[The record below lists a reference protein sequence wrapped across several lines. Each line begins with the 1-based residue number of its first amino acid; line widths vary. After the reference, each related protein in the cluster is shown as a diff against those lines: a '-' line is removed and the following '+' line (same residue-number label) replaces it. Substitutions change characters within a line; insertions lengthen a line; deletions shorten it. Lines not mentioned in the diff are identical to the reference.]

1 MDGSKEIYKM
11 KVLKFGGTSVA
22 NSESLSSV
30 LKIIQKQKKPVAVVV
45 SALAGITDLLMEM
58 LSLAQSG
65 EDHYKE
71 GIAEIEKRHL
81 EIIKKFVPI
90 QHQSAIISFLKKNLN
105 ELESRL
111 DAIHLLEEATPKNNA
126 SISSYG
132 EILSSNI
139 IQEVFSYHDID
150 SVLKDSR
157 ALIKT
162 EIHNGKEVV
171 NQTLSQ
177 ENIRNYFKDNSS
189 HVVLLPGFIASNA
202 DSETTTL
209 GRGGSDYSA
218 AIIASAISSEVLE
231 IWTDVSGMFTA
242 HPKIVAQAKPIKKL
256 TYYEAMELSHFGAK
270 VIFPP
275 TLQPI
280 IEKNIPI
287 VIKNTFAPE
296 DLGTLIDDSPVVE
309 NGEIVKGISHIDNV
323 ALINLEGSGMI
334 GITGFSKR
342 FFEALSDEN
351 INVIMITQAS
361 SEHSICIGVR
371 EDEAIAAKKVID
383 EKFAFEISIK
393 KVSPAQ
399 IEKNM
404 VNIAVVGEKM
414 KDHQGISGKLFSSLG
429 ANNINIRAIA
439 QGASERNISIII
451 DKKNVSKAIN
461 TLHESFFEAQIK
473 ELNLFVTG
481 VGNVGSKLLEQIEKQ
496 TEYLIENLR
505 LKIRV
510 IAISNSKKM
519 ILGTEAMDLSRW
531 KSELDKSDTKANT
544 DLFFEHAKKLNLRN
558 SIFVDNT
565 ASELIAKEYARYL
578 NNSIGVVTCNKIA
591 AADELVNYLN
601 LKKISRKFGSP
612 FLFETNVG
620 AGLPIID
627 TLNNLIASGD
637 QIIKIQ
643 AVLSGSLNFVFNHF
657 SKGSSFHDVVLEAQ
671 KQGYTEPDP
680 KIDLSGIDVARKI
693 LILARESGLKIE
705 LSEIEN
711 ESFLPQESLE
721 TKDNYSFFES
731 LKKYSD
737 HFEKMLENAEKEG
750 AKMKY
755 VAQLENGKAK
765 VGIQLVKKGHDF
777 YNLEGSDN
785 IILFYTNRYKEQP
798 LIVKGAGAGA
808 DVTAS
813 GIFADIIRIGKQ

>member
-1 MDGSKEIYKM
+1 M
-11 KVLKFGGTSVA
+11 
-22 NSESLSSV
+22 
-30 LKIIQKQKKPVAVVV
+30 
-45 SALAGITDLLMEM
+45 
-58 LSLAQSG
+58 
-65 EDHYKE
+65 
-71 GIAEIEKRHL
+71 
-81 EIIKKFVPI
+81 
-90 QHQSAIISFLKKNLN
+90 
-105 ELESRL
+105 
-111 DAIHLLEEATPKNNA
+111 
-126 SISSYG
+126 
-132 EILSSNI
+132 
-139 IQEVFSYHDID
+139 
-150 SVLKDSR
+150 
-157 ALIKT
+157 
-162 EIHNGKEVV
+162 
-171 NQTLSQ
+171 
-177 ENIRNYFKDNSS
+177 
-189 HVVLLPGFIASNA
+189 LLPGYIASNENG
-202 DSETTTL
+202 ETTTL

-218 AIIASAISSEVLE
+218 AIIASAINAEVLE
-231 IWTDVSGMFTA
+231 IWTDVSGMYTA
-242 HPKIVAQAKPIKKL
+242 HPKIVAQAKPIDKL
-256 TYYEAMELSHFGAK
+256 SYYEAMELSHFGAK
-270 VIFPP
+270 VIYPP

-287 VIKNTFAPE
+287 LIKNSFAPE
-296 DLGTLIDDSPVVE
+296 DRGTIIDDTPIIE
-309 NGEIVKGISHIDNV
+309 NGEIVKGISHIDKV

-342 FFEALSDEN
+342 LFEALSAAK

-371 EDEAIAAKKVID
+371 EEDAMAAKKAID

-393 KVSPAQ
+393 KVLPAQ
-399 IEKNM
+399 VEKDM

-414 KDHQGISGKLFSSLG
+414 KDHQGISGKVFSSLG

-461 TLHESFFEAQIK
+461 TLHESFFEAQVK

-481 VGNVGSKLLEQIEKQ
+481 VGNVGSKLLEQINNQ
-496 TEYLIENLR
+496 TDYLIENLR

-519 ILGTEAMDLSRW
+519 VLGTDAMELSQW
-531 KSELDKSDTKANT
+531 NTILEESETKANV

-565 ASELIAKEYARYL
+565 ASEVIAKEYARYL
-578 NNSIGVVTCNKIA
+578 NNNIGVVTCNKIA
-591 AADELVNYLN
+591 AADALNNYLN
-601 LKKISRKFGSP
+601 LKKISRKYGSP
-612 FLFETNVG
+612 YLFETNVG

-643 AVLSGSLNFVFNHF
+643 AVLSGSLNFVFNNF
-657 SKGSSFHDVVLEAQ
+657 KKGVKFHDVVLEAQ
-671 KQGYTEPDP
+671 QQGYTEPDP

-693 LILARESGLKIE
+693 LILARESGMKIE
-705 LSEIEN
+705 LEAIEN
-711 ESFLPQESLE
+711 ESFLPEACLN
-721 TKDNYSFFES
+721 TKDNKSFFES
-731 LKKYSD
+731 LLQHND
-737 HFEKMLENAEKEG
+737 HFEKMLENAEKHG

-755 VAQLENGKAK
+755 VAQLENGKAQ
-765 VGIQLVKKGHDF
+765 VGIQLVKEGHDF

-785 IILFYTNRYKEQP
+785 IILFYTNRYSAQP

>member
-1 MDGSKEIYKM
+1 MLI
-11 KVLKFGGTSVA
+11 
-22 NSESLSSV
+22 
-30 LKIIQKQKKPVAVVV
+30 
-45 SALAGITDLLMEM
+45 EM
-58 LSLAQSG
+58 LSMVKEAD
-65 EDHYKE
+65 ENYKDLLP
-71 GIAEIEKRHL
+71 EIERRHL
-81 EIIKKFVPI
+81 EIIKQCIPI
-90 QHQSAIISFLKKNLN
+90 QHQSAIISFLKKHTN

-111 DAIHLLEEATPKNNA
+111 DALFLLEEVTQKNTA
-126 SISSYG
+126 AIASYG
-132 EILSSNI
+132 EILSSGI
-139 IQEVFSYHDID
+139 IQEVFKYNGID
-150 SVLKDSR
+150 SILKDTR
-157 ALIKT
+157 TLIKT
-162 EIHNGKEVV
+162 TTHNGREIVDNDPTQKNITQFFKENRCNV
-171 NQTLSQ
+171 
-177 ENIRNYFKDNSS
+177 I
-189 HVVLLPGFIASNA
+189 LLPGFIASNELQ
-202 DSETTTL
+202 ETTTL

-218 AIIASAISSEVLE
+218 ALIASNTNAEVLE
-231 IWTDVSGMFTA
+231 IWTDVSGMYTA
-242 HPKIVAQAKPIKKL
+242 HPKIVAQAKPIEKL
-256 TYYEAMELSHFGAK
+256 TYFEAMELSHFGAK
-270 VIFPP
+270 VIYPP

-280 IEKNIPI
+280 VEKNIPI
-287 VIKNTFAPE
+287 RIKNTFAPQ
-296 DLGTLIDDSPVVE
+296 DKGTLIDHLPAPE
-309 NGEIVKGISHIDNV
+309 NGEIVKGISHIDHV

-361 SEHSICIGVR
+361 SEYSICIGVN
-371 EDEAIAAKKVID
+371 EAEAERAKKAID
-383 EKFAFEISIK
+383 EKFAFEISIH
-393 KVSPAQ
+393 KVAPAK
-399 IEKNM
+399 IERHM

-451 DKKNVSKAIN
+451 DKKNVVKAIN

-481 VGNVGSKLLEQIEKQ
+481 VGNVGSKLLEQIDQQ

-519 ILGTEAMDLSRW
+519 VLGDTAMNLSQWRNELE
-531 KSELDKSDTKANT
+531 KSKTKA
-544 DLFFEHAKKLNLRN
+544 DRDQFFKHAKKLNLRN

-565 ASELIAKEYARYL
+565 ASEIIAKEYARYL
-578 NNSIGVVTCNKIA
+578 NNNIGVVTCNKIA

-612 FLFETNVG
+612 YLFETNVG

-627 TLNNLIASGD
+627 TLNNLVASGD

-657 SKGSSFHDVVLEAQ
+657 KKGTSFHDIVLQAQ
-671 KQGYTEPDP
+671 QQGYTEPDP
-680 KIDLSGIDVARKI
+680 RIDLSGVDVARKI

-705 LSEIEN
+705 LEEIEN
-711 ESFLPQESLE
+711 ESFLPQQCLNAP
-721 TKDNYSFFES
+721 DNKAFFES
-731 LKKYSD
+731 LIQYSD
-737 HFEKMLENAEKEG
+737 HFEAILEKADREN

-765 VGIQLVKKGHDF
+765 VGIQLVKEGHDF

>member
-1 MDGSKEIYKM
+1 M

-22 NSESLSSV
+22 NSKSLNKV
-30 LKIIQKQKKPVAVVV
+30 LEIIKNQNDSIVVVV
-45 SALAGITDLLMEM
+45 SALAGITNLLVEM
-58 LSLAQSG
+58 LSLAESRK
-65 EDHYKE
+65 DNFKSNLSK
-71 GIAEIEKRHL
+71 IEKLHL
-81 EIIKKFVPI
+81 EPIKKCIPI
-90 QHQSAIISFLKKNLN
+90 QNQSAIISFLKKHLN

-111 DAIHLLEEATPKNNA
+111 DAIFLLEEVTKKNNA
-126 SISSYG
+126 SVASYG

-139 IQEVFSYHDID
+139 IHEIFKYNQID
-150 SVLKDSR
+150 SELKDAR
-157 ALIKT
+157 ELIQT
-162 EIHNGKEVV
+162 STYNGIEVV
-171 NQTLSQ
+171 NEKITDQQ
-177 ENIRNYFKDNSS
+177 IKNYFSNNKSR
-189 HVVLLPGFIASNA
+189 VVIVPGFIARNKSGV
-202 DSETTTL
+202 TTTL

-218 AIIASAISSEVLE
+218 AIIANAVEADIFE
-231 IWTDVSGMFTA
+231 IWTDVSGIYTA
-242 HPKIVAQAKPIKKL
+242 HPKIVTQAKPIKKL
-256 TYYEAMELSHFGAK
+256 SYYEAMELSHFGAK
-270 VIFPP
+270 VIYPP

-287 VIKNTFAPE
+287 VVKNTFAPH
-296 DLGTLIDDSPVVE
+296 DLGTLIDSSKISE
-309 NGEIVKGISHIDNV
+309 NPEIVKGISHIDNV

-334 GITGFSKR
+334 GISGFSKR
-342 FFEALSDEN
+342 LFEALSDVH

-361 SEHSICIGVR
+361 SEHSICIGVKE
-371 EDEAIAAKKVID
+371 EDSAIAKKAID
-383 EKFAFEISIK
+383 NKFNFEISLN
-393 KVSPAQ
+393 KVAPAK

-414 KDHQGISGKLFSSLG
+414 KDHQGISGKLFSTLG

-451 DKKNVSKAIN
+451 DKKNVVKAIN
-461 TLHESFFEAQIK
+461 TLHESFFESQIK

-496 TEYLIENLR
+496 TDYLKEILR
-505 LKIRV
+505 LKFRV

-519 ILGTEAMDLSRW
+519 ILSEKNINLKNW
-531 KSELDKSDTKANT
+531 KETLDESDSKA
-544 DLFFEHAKKLNLRN
+544 DRELFFTHVKKLNLRN

-565 ASELIAKEYARYL
+565 ANKIIAQEYDRYL
-578 NNSIGVVTCNKIA
+578 NNNIGVVTCNKIA
-591 AADELVNYLN
+591 AADELKNYLN

-612 FLFETNVG
+612 YLFETNVG

-643 AVLSGSLNFVFNHF
+643 AVLSGSLNFVFNNF
-657 SKGSSFHDVVLEAQ
+657 KKGSSFHDVVLQAQ
-671 KQGYTEPDP
+671 KEGYTEPDP
-680 KIDLSGIDVARKI
+680 KIDLSGVDVARKI
-693 LILARESGLKIE
+693 LILARESGMNIE
-705 LSEIEN
+705 LEEIEN
-711 ESFLPQESLE
+711 ESFLPEACLS
-721 TKDNYSFFES
+721 TKDNKSFFDS
-731 LKKYSD
+731 LIKYSN
-737 HFEKMLENAEKEG
+737 HFDKMLEDANNKNS
-750 AKMKY
+750 KMKY

-765 VGIQLVKKGHDF
+765 VGIQLVKEGHDF

-785 IILFYTNRYKEQP
+785 IILFYTNRYNKQP

>member
-1 MDGSKEIYKM
+1 
-11 KVLKFGGTSVA
+11 
-22 NSESLSSV
+22 
-30 LKIIQKQKKPVAVVV
+30 
-45 SALAGITDLLMEM
+45 ME
-58 LSLAQSG
+58 
-65 EDHYKE
+65 
-71 GIAEIEKRHL
+71 
-81 EIIKKFVPI
+81 
-90 QHQSAIISFLKKNLN
+90 
-105 ELESRL
+105 
-111 DAIHLLEEATPKNNA
+111 
-126 SISSYG
+126 
-132 EILSSNI
+132 
-139 IQEVFSYHDID
+139 
-150 SVLKDSR
+150 
-157 ALIKT
+157 
-162 EIHNGKEVV
+162 
-171 NQTLSQ
+171 
-177 ENIRNYFKDNSS
+177 
-189 HVVLLPGFIASNA
+189 
-202 DSETTTL
+202 ETTTL

-218 AIIASAISSEVLE
+218 AIIANATDSAVLE
-231 IWTDVSGMFTA
+231 IWTDVSGMYTA
-242 HPKIVAQAKPIKKL
+242 DPKIVAQAKPIEKL
-256 TYYEAMELSHFGAK
+256 SYYEAMELSHFGAK
-270 VIFPP
+270 VIYPP

-280 IEKNIPI
+280 IEKKIPI
-287 VIKNTFAPE
+287 VIKNTFATE
-296 DLGTLIDDSPVVE
+296 DPGTLIDDTPAIE
-309 NGEIVKGISHIDNV
+309 NVEIVKGISHIDNV

-342 FFEALSDEN
+342 FFEALSEHN

-361 SEHSICIGVR
+361 SEHSICIGVK
-371 EDEAIAAKKVID
+371 EDEALKAKKVID
-383 EKFAFEISIK
+383 EKFGFEISIN
-393 KVSPAQ
+393 KVAPAQ

-451 DKKNVSKAIN
+451 DKKNVIKAIN

-510 IAISNSKKM
+510 IALSNSKKM
-519 ILGTEAMDLSRW
+519 VLGEDALDLTQW
-531 KSELDKSDTKANT
+531 KSNLEESQTKASR
-544 DLFFEHAKKLNLRN
+544 DVFFKHAKKLNLRN

-565 ASELIAKEYARYL
+565 ASEIIAKEYARYL
-578 NNSIGVVTCNKIA
+578 NNNIGVVTCNKIA
-591 AADELVNYLN
+591 AADELNNYLN
-601 LKKISRKFGSP
+601 LKKISRKFRSP
-612 FLFETNVG
+612 YLFETNVG

-643 AVLSGSLNFVFNHF
+643 AVLSGSLNFVFNNF
-657 SKGSSFHDVVLEAQ
+657 KKGASFHDVVLKAQ
-671 KQGYTEPDP
+671 QEGYTEPDP

-693 LILARESGLKIE
+693 LILARESGMKIE
-705 LSEIEN
+705 LGDIQN
-711 ESFLPQESLE
+711 ESFLPQECLD
-721 TKDNYSFFES
+721 TQDNKSFFES
-731 LKKYSD
+731 LIKHSD
-737 HFEKMLENAEKEG
+737 HFEKMLENVEKEG

-765 VGIQLVKKGHDF
+765 VGIQLIKEGHDF

>member
-1 MDGSKEIYKM
+1 M

-22 NSESLSSV
+22 NSKNLTNV
-30 LKIIQKQKKPVAVVV
+30 LKIVQKQKYPIAIVV
-45 SALAGITDLLMEM
+45 SALGGITDLLMDM

-65 EDHYKE
+65 DDNYKNHLPLV
-71 GIAEIEKRHL
+71 EKRHL
-81 EIIKKFVPI
+81 ETIKSCVPI
-90 QHQSAIISFLKKNLN
+90 QHQSAIISFLKKHLN

-126 SISSYG
+126 AISAYG
-132 EILSSNI
+132 ELLSSNI
-139 IQEVFSYHDID
+139 IQEIFSFNGID

-157 ALIKT
+157 DLIT
-162 EIHNGKEVV
+162 TLHHNGREVV
-171 NQTLSQ
+171 DQLTSEDNIKNFFK
-177 ENIRNYFKDNSS
+177 ENTAN
-189 HVVLLPGFIASNA
+189 VVLLPGFIASNA
-202 DSETTTL
+202 SGETTTL

-218 AIIASAISSEVLE
+218 ALIASATESEVLE
-231 IWTDVSGMFTA
+231 IWTDVSGMYTA
-242 HPKIVAQAKPIKKL
+242 HPKIVAQAKPIEKL

-270 VIFPP
+270 VIYPP

-280 IEKNIPI
+280 IEKKIPI

-296 DLGTLIDDSPVVE
+296 DAGTLIDDSPVVE

-361 SEHSICIGVR
+361 SEHSICIGVK
-371 EDEAIAAKKVID
+371 EEEALAAKKVID
-383 EKFAFEISIK
+383 EKFAFEISIN
-393 KVSPAQ
+393 KVAPAI

-451 DKKNVSKAIN
+451 DKKNVTKAIN
-461 TLHESFFEAQIK
+461 TLHESFFEAQVK

-496 TEYLIENLR
+496 TNYLIENLR

-519 ILGTEAMDLSRW
+519 VLEEEGLDLSNW
-531 KSELDKSDTKANT
+531 KTKLQESKTNANRVS
-544 DLFFEHAKKLNLRN
+544 FFEYAKKLNLRN

-565 ASELIAKEYARYL
+565 ASEVIAKEYAQYL
-578 NNSIGVVTCNKIA
+578 NNNIGVVTCNKIA
-591 AADELVNYLN
+591 AADELNNYLN

-612 FLFETNVG
+612 YLFETNVG

-643 AVLSGSLNFVFNHF
+643 AVLSGSLNFVFNNF
-657 SKGSSFHDVVLEAQ
+657 KAGASFHDVVLEAQ
-671 KQGYTEPDP
+671 QQGYTEPDP

-693 LILARESGLKIE
+693 LILARESGMSIE
-705 LSEIEN
+705 LDEIEN
-711 ESFLPQESLE
+711 ESFLPQECLD
-721 TKDNYSFFES
+721 TKDNKSFFES
-731 LKKYSD
+731 LIQYSG

-765 VGIQLVKKGHDF
+765 VGIQLVKEGHDF

>member
-1 MDGSKEIYKM
+1 M

-22 NSESLSSV
+22 TSESLSNV
-30 LKIIQKQKKPVAVVV
+30 IKIVKNQKSAVAVVV
-45 SALAGITDLLMEM
+45 SAFRGVTDLLIEM

-65 EDHYKE
+65 DEKYKDTLSKV
-71 GIAEIEKRHL
+71 EKQHL
-81 EIIKKFVPI
+81 EIIKKFIPI
-90 QHQSAIISFLKKNLN
+90 EHQSAIISFLKKNIN

-126 SISSYG
+126 NIASYG
-132 EILSSNI
+132 ELLSSKI
-139 IQEVFSYHDID
+139 IHGIFHYNEIESE
-150 SVLKDSR
+150 LKDSR
-157 ALIKT
+157 DIIKT
-162 EIHNGKEVV
+162 TLHNGVEIVDHQITEEKIKKFFSGKRS
-171 NQTLSQ
+171 N
-177 ENIRNYFKDNSS
+177 
-189 HVVLLPGFIASNA
+189 VVLLPGFISSNV
-202 DSETTTL
+202 SGETTTL

-218 AIIASAISSEVLE
+218 ALIAAATHSEALE
-231 IWTDVSGMFTA
+231 IWSDVSGMFTA
-242 HPKIVAQAKPIKKL
+242 NPKIVAQAKPIEKL
-256 TYYEAMELSHFGAK
+256 SYYEAMELSHFGAK
-270 VIFPP
+270 VIYPP

-280 IEKNIPI
+280 IEKKIP
-287 VIKNTFAPE
+287 VLIKNTFVPE
-296 DLGTLIDDSPVVE
+296 DRGTLIDGTPSSE
-309 NGEIVKGISHIDNV
+309 NGEIVKGISHIDKV
-323 ALINLEGSGMI
+323 ALINLEGSGMV

-342 FFEALSDEN
+342 FFEALSDNN

-361 SEHSICIGVR
+361 SEHSICIAVK
-371 EDEAIAAKKVID
+371 EEEELEAKKALD
-383 EKFAFEISIK
+383 KKFAFEISNNK
-393 KVSPAQ
+393 LAPAQ

-451 DKKNVSKAIN
+451 DQKNVTKAIN

-473 ELNLFVTG
+473 ELNLFITG

-510 IAISNSKKM
+510 IALSNSKKM
-519 ILGTEAMDLSRW
+519 VLGEDALDLREW
-531 KSELDKSDTKANT
+531 KLQLRESQIKANR
-544 DLFFEHAKKLNLRN
+544 DLFFEHVKRLNLRN

-565 ASELIAKEYARYL
+565 ASEIVAREYALYL
-578 NNSIGVVTCNKIA
+578 NNNVGVVTCNKIA
-591 AADELVNYLN
+591 AADELINYLN

-612 FLFETNVG
+612 YLFETNVG

-643 AVLSGSLNFVFNHF
+643 AVLSGSLNFVFNNF
-657 SKGSSFHDVVLEAQ
+657 KRGVSFHDVVLEAQ
-671 KQGYTEPDP
+671 QQGFTEPDP

-693 LILARESGLKIE
+693 LILARESGMEIE
-705 LSEIEN
+705 LEEIEN
-711 ESFLPQESLE
+711 EAFLPRECLD
-721 TKDNYSFFES
+721 TKDNKSFFES
-731 LKKYSD
+731 LSKHSG
-737 HFEKMLENAEKEG
+737 HFEKMLENAERQG

-755 VAQLENGKAK
+755 VAQLENRKAK
-765 VGIQLVKKGHDF
+765 VGIQLVKEGHDF

-808 DVTAS
+808 EVTAS

>member
-1 MDGSKEIYKM
+1 M
-11 KVLKFGGTSVA
+11 KILKFGGTSVA
-22 NSESLSSV
+22 NSKSLSRV
-30 LKIIQKQKKPVAVVV
+30 LKIIQNQRGPIAIVV
-45 SALAGITDLLMEM
+45 SALGGVTDLLMEM
-58 LSLAQSG
+58 LSLAESG
-65 EDHYKE
+65 DNNYKDNLTV
-71 GIAEIEKRHL
+71 IEKLHL
-81 EIIKKFVPI
+81 ETIKNCIPI
-90 QHQSAIISFLKKNLN
+90 QHQSAIISFLKKHLN

-111 DAIHLLEEATPKNNA
+111 DAIHLLKEATPKNN
-126 SISSYG
+126 STISSYG

-139 IQEVFSYHDID
+139 IQEIFTFNKINSE
-150 SVLKDSR
+150 LKDSR
-157 ALIKT
+157 ELIKT
-162 EIHNGKEVV
+162 YSHNGRDIVDHEVTV
-171 NQTLSQ
+171 NLIQS
-177 ENIRNYFKDNSS
+177 YFKKNTSD
-189 HVVLLPGFIASNA
+189 VVLLPGFIASNA
-202 DSETTTL
+202 MEETTTL

-218 AIIASAISSEVLE
+218 AIIANATDSAVLE
-231 IWTDVSGMFTA
+231 IWTDVSGMYSA
-242 HPKIVAQAKPIKKL
+242 DPKIVAQAKPIEKL
-256 TYYEAMELSHFGAK
+256 SYYEAMELSHFGAK
-270 VIFPP
+270 VIYPP

-280 IEKNIPI
+280 IEKKIPI

-296 DLGTLIDDSPVVE
+296 DPGTLIDDTPAIE
-309 NGEIVKGISHIDNV
+309 NIEIVKGISHIDNV

-342 FFEALSDEN
+342 FFEALSEHN

-361 SEHSICIGVR
+361 SEHSICIGVK
-371 EDEAIAAKKVID
+371 EDEALKAKKVID
-383 EKFAFEISIK
+383 EKFGFEISIN
-393 KVSPAQ
+393 KVAPAQ

-451 DKKNVSKAIN
+451 DKKNVIKAIN

-510 IAISNSKKM
+510 IALSNSKKM
-519 ILGTEAMDLSRW
+519 VLGEDALDLTQW
-531 KSELDKSDTKANT
+531 KSNLEESQTKASR
-544 DLFFEHAKKLNLRN
+544 DVFFKHAKKLNLRN

-565 ASELIAKEYARYL
+565 ASEIIAKEYARYL
-578 NNSIGVVTCNKIA
+578 NNNIGVVTCNKIA
-591 AADELVNYLN
+591 AADELNNYLN
-601 LKKISRKFGSP
+601 LKKISRKFRSP
-612 FLFETNVG
+612 YLFETNVG

-643 AVLSGSLNFVFNHF
+643 AVLSGSLNFVFNNF
-657 SKGSSFHDVVLEAQ
+657 KKGASFHDVVLEAQ
-671 KQGYTEPDP
+671 QEGYTEPDP

-693 LILARESGLKIE
+693 LILARESGMKIE
-705 LSEIEN
+705 LGDIQN
-711 ESFLPQESLE
+711 ESFLPQECLD
-721 TKDNYSFFES
+721 TQDNKSFFES
-731 LKKYSD
+731 LIKHSD
-737 HFEKMLENAEKEG
+737 HFEKMLENVEKEG

-765 VGIQLVKKGHDF
+765 VGIQLIKEGHDF

>member
-1 MDGSKEIYKM
+1 M

-22 NSESLSSV
+22 TSESLSNV
-30 LKIIQKQKKPVAVVV
+30 IKIVKNQKSAVAVVV
-45 SALAGITDLLMEM
+45 SAFRGVTDLLIEM

-65 EDHYKE
+65 NEKYKDSLSKV
-71 GIAEIEKRHL
+71 EKLHI
-81 EIIKKFVPI
+81 EIIKKFIPI
-90 QHQSAIISFLKKNLN
+90 KHQSAIISFLKKNTN

-126 SISSYG
+126 NIASYG
-132 EILSSNI
+132 ELLSSKI
-139 IQEVFSYHDID
+139 IHGIFHYNEIESE
-150 SVLKDSR
+150 LKDSR
-157 ALIKT
+157 DIIKT
-162 EIHNGKEVV
+162 TLHNGVEIVDHQITEEKIKKFFSGKRS
-171 NQTLSQ
+171 N
-177 ENIRNYFKDNSS
+177 
-189 HVVLLPGFIASNA
+189 VVLLPGFISSNI
-202 DSETTTL
+202 SGETTTL

-218 AIIASAISSEVLE
+218 ALIAAATQSEVLE
-231 IWTDVSGMFTA
+231 IWSDVSGMFTA
-242 HPKIVAQAKPIKKL
+242 NPKIVAQAKPIEKL
-256 TYYEAMELSHFGAK
+256 SYYEAMELSHFGAK
-270 VIFPP
+270 VIYPP

-280 IEKNIPI
+280 IEKKIPI
-287 VIKNTFAPE
+287 LIKNTFAPE
-296 DLGTLIDDSPVVE
+296 DRGTLIDGIPSSE
-309 NGEIVKGISHIDNV
+309 NGEIVKGISHIDKV
-323 ALINLEGSGMI
+323 ALINLEGSGMV

-342 FFEALSDEN
+342 FFEALSDSN

-361 SEHSICIGVR
+361 SEHSICIAVT
-371 EDEAIAAKKVID
+371 EEEVLEAKNALDK
-383 EKFAFEISIK
+383 KFAFEISNNK
-393 KVSPAQ
+393 LAPAQ
-399 IEKNM
+399 IEKDM

-414 KDHQGISGKLFSSLG
+414 KDHQGISGRLFSSLG

-451 DKKNVSKAIN
+451 DQKNVTKAIN

-473 ELNLFVTG
+473 ELNLFITG

-510 IAISNSKKM
+510 IALSNSKKM
-519 ILGTEAMDLSRW
+519 VLGEDALDLKGW
-531 KSELDKSDTKANT
+531 KLQLSESQFKANR
-544 DLFFEHAKKLNLRN
+544 DLFFEHVKRLNLRN

-565 ASELIAKEYARYL
+565 ASEIIAKEYALYL
-578 NNSIGVVTCNKIA
+578 NNNVGVVTCNKIA
-591 AADELVNYLN
+591 AADELINYLN

-612 FLFETNVG
+612 YLFETNVG

-643 AVLSGSLNFVFNHF
+643 AVLSGSLNFVFNNF
-657 SKGSSFHDVVLEAQ
+657 KRGVSFHDVVLEAQ
-671 KQGYTEPDP
+671 QQGFTEPDP

-693 LILARESGLKIE
+693 LILARESGMEIE
-705 LSEIEN
+705 LEEIEN
-711 ESFLPQESLE
+711 EAFLPRECLD
-721 TKDNYSFFES
+721 TKDNKSFFES
-731 LKKYSD
+731 LSKHSE
-737 HFEKMLENAEKEG
+737 HFEKMLENAERQG

-755 VAQLENGKAK
+755 VAQLENRKAK
-765 VGIQLVKKGHDF
+765 VGIQLVKEGHDF

>member
-1 MDGSKEIYKM
+1 M

-22 NSESLSSV
+22 NAESLSNV
-30 LKIIQKQKKPVAVVV
+30 LKIVQKQKGPTAVIV
-45 SALAGITDLLMEM
+45 SALGGITDLLMEM
-58 LSLAQSG
+58 LSSAQSG
-65 EDHYKE
+65 KQEYRK
-71 GIAEIEKRHL
+71 GFLEIETRHMN
-81 EIIKKFVPI
+81 IIKTFVPI
-90 QHQSAIISFLKKNLN
+90 GNQSAIISFLKKNLN
-105 ELESRL
+105 DLEAQL
-111 DAIHLLEEATPKNNA
+111 DAIHLLEEATPKNFA
-126 SISSYG
+126 TISSYG
-132 EILSSNI
+132 EILSSRI
-139 IQEVFSYHDID
+139 IQEVFLYNDID
-150 SVLKDSR
+150 SVYQDSR
-157 ALIKT
+157 NIIKT
-162 EIHNGKEVV
+162 IFHDGRQVLDQESSENAITSFFKE
-171 NQTLSQ
+171 NKSTT
-177 ENIRNYFKDNSS
+177 
-189 HVVLLPGFIASNA
+189 VLLPGYIASNENG
-202 DSETTTL
+202 ETTTL

-218 AIIASAISSEVLE
+218 AIIASAINAEVLE
-231 IWTDVSGMFTA
+231 IWTDVSGMYTA
-242 HPKIVAQAKPIKKL
+242 HPKIVTQAKPIDKL
-256 TYYEAMELSHFGAK
+256 SYYEAMELSHFGAK
-270 VIFPP
+270 VIYPP

-287 VIKNTFAPE
+287 LIKNSFAPE
-296 DLGTLIDDSPVVE
+296 DPGTIIDDTPIIE
-309 NGEIVKGISHIDNV
+309 NGEIVKGISHIDKV

-342 FFEALSDEN
+342 LFEALSAAK

-371 EDEAIAAKKVID
+371 EEDAMAAKKAID

-393 KVSPAQ
+393 KVLPAQ
-399 IEKNM
+399 VEKDM

-414 KDHQGISGKLFSSLG
+414 KDHQGISGKVFSSLG

-461 TLHESFFEAQIK
+461 TLHESFFEAQVK

-481 VGNVGSKLLEQIEKQ
+481 VGNVGSKLLEQINNQ
-496 TEYLIENLR
+496 TDYLIENLR

-519 ILGTEAMDLSRW
+519 VLGTDAMELSQW
-531 KSELDKSDTKANT
+531 DTILEESETKANV

-565 ASELIAKEYARYL
+565 ASEVIAKEYARYL
-578 NNSIGVVTCNKIA
+578 NNNIGVVTCNKIA
-591 AADELVNYLN
+591 AADALNNYLN
-601 LKKISRKFGSP
+601 LKKISRKYGSP
-612 FLFETNVG
+612 YLFETNVG

-643 AVLSGSLNFVFNHF
+643 AVLSGSLNFVFNNF
-657 SKGSSFHDVVLEAQ
+657 KKGIKFHDVVLEAQ
-671 KQGYTEPDP
+671 QQGYTEPDP

-693 LILARESGLKIE
+693 LILARESGMKIE
-705 LSEIEN
+705 LEAIEN
-711 ESFLPQESLE
+711 ESFLPEACLN
-721 TKDNYSFFES
+721 TKDNKSFFES
-731 LKKYSD
+731 LLQHND
-737 HFEKMLENAEKEG
+737 HFEKMLENAEKHG

-755 VAQLENGKAK
+755 VAQLENGKAQ
-765 VGIQLVKKGHDF
+765 VGIQLVKEGHDF

-785 IILFYTNRYKEQP
+785 IILFYTNRYSAQP

>member
-1 MDGSKEIYKM
+1 
-11 KVLKFGGTSVA
+11 
-22 NSESLSSV
+22 
-30 LKIIQKQKKPVAVVV
+30 
-45 SALAGITDLLMEM
+45 
-58 LSLAQSG
+58 
-65 EDHYKE
+65 
-71 GIAEIEKRHL
+71 
-81 EIIKKFVPI
+81 
-90 QHQSAIISFLKKNLN
+90 
-105 ELESRL
+105 LESRL

-126 SISSYG
+126 AISAYG
-132 EILSSNI
+132 ELLSSNI
-139 IQEVFSYHDID
+139 IQEIFSFNGID

-157 ALIKT
+157 DLIT
-162 EIHNGKEVV
+162 TLHHNGREVV
-171 NQTLSQ
+171 EQLTSEDNIKNFFK
-177 ENIRNYFKDNSS
+177 ENTAN
-189 HVVLLPGFIASNA
+189 VVLLPGFIASNA
-202 DSETTTL
+202 SGETTTL

-218 AIIASAISSEVLE
+218 ALIASATESEVLE
-231 IWTDVSGMFTA
+231 IWTDVSGMYTA
-242 HPKIVAQAKPIKKL
+242 HPKIVAQAKPIEKL

-270 VIFPP
+270 VIYPP

-280 IEKNIPI
+280 IEKKIPI

-296 DLGTLIDDSPVVE
+296 DAGTLIDDSPAVE

-361 SEHSICIGVR
+361 SEHSICIGVK
-371 EDEAIAAKKVID
+371 EEEALAAKKVID
-383 EKFAFEISIK
+383 EKFAFEISIN
-393 KVSPAQ
+393 KVAPAI

-429 ANNINIRAIA
+429 VNNINIRAIA

-451 DKKNVSKAIN
+451 DKKNVTKAIN
-461 TLHESFFEAQIK
+461 TLHESFFEAQVK

-496 TEYLIENLR
+496 TNYLIENLR

-519 ILGTEAMDLSRW
+519 VLEEEGLDLSNW
-531 KSELDKSDTKANT
+531 KTKLQESKTNANR
-544 DLFFEHAKKLNLRN
+544 DSFFEYAKKLNLRN

-565 ASELIAKEYARYL
+565 ASEVIAKEYAQYL
-578 NNSIGVVTCNKIA
+578 NNNIGVVTCNKIA
-591 AADELVNYLN
+591 AADELNNYLN

-612 FLFETNVG
+612 YLFETNVG

-643 AVLSGSLNFVFNHF
+643 AVLSGSLNFVFNNF
-657 SKGSSFHDVVLEAQ
+657 KAGASFHDVVLEAQ
-671 KQGYTEPDP
+671 QQGYTEPDP

-693 LILARESGLKIE
+693 LILARESGMSIE
-705 LSEIEN
+705 LDEIEN
-711 ESFLPQESLE
+711 ESFLPQECLD
-721 TKDNYSFFES
+721 TKDNKSFFES
-731 LKKYSD
+731 LIQYSG

-765 VGIQLVKKGHDF
+765 VGIQLVKEGHDF

>member
-1 MDGSKEIYKM
+1 M

-22 NSESLSSV
+22 NSKSLNSV
-30 LKIIQKQKKPVAVVV
+30 LEIIKSQKGSIAVVV
-45 SALAGITDLLMEM
+45 SALGGVTDMLIEM
-58 LSLAQSG
+58 LSMVKEAD
-65 EDHYKE
+65 ENYKDLLP
-71 GIAEIEKRHL
+71 EIERRHL
-81 EIIKKFVPI
+81 EIIKQCIPI
-90 QHQSAIISFLKKNLN
+90 QHQSAIISFLKKHTN

-111 DAIHLLEEATPKNNA
+111 DALFLLEEVTQKNTA
-126 SISSYG
+126 AIASYG
-132 EILSSNI
+132 EILSSGI
-139 IQEVFSYHDID
+139 IQEVFKYNGID
-150 SVLKDSR
+150 SILKDTR
-157 ALIKT
+157 TLIKT
-162 EIHNGKEVV
+162 TTHNGREIVDNDPTQKNITQFFKENRCNV
-171 NQTLSQ
+171 
-177 ENIRNYFKDNSS
+177 I
-189 HVVLLPGFIASNA
+189 LLPGFIASNELQ
-202 DSETTTL
+202 ETTTL

-218 AIIASAISSEVLE
+218 ALIASNTNAEVLE
-231 IWTDVSGMFTA
+231 IWTDVSGMYTA
-242 HPKIVAQAKPIKKL
+242 HPKIVAQAKPIEKL
-256 TYYEAMELSHFGAK
+256 TYFEAMELSHFGAK
-270 VIFPP
+270 VIYPP

-280 IEKNIPI
+280 VEKNIPI
-287 VIKNTFAPE
+287 RIKNTFAPQ
-296 DLGTLIDDSPVVE
+296 DKGTLIDHLPAPE
-309 NGEIVKGISHIDNV
+309 NGEIVKGISHIDHV

-361 SEHSICIGVR
+361 SEYSICIGVN
-371 EDEAIAAKKVID
+371 EAEAERAKKAID
-383 EKFAFEISIK
+383 EKFAFEISIH
-393 KVSPAQ
+393 KVAPAK
-399 IEKNM
+399 IERHM

-451 DKKNVSKAIN
+451 DKKNVVKAIN

-481 VGNVGSKLLEQIEKQ
+481 VGNVGSKLLEQIDQQ

-519 ILGTEAMDLSRW
+519 VLGDTAMNLSQWRNELE
-531 KSELDKSDTKANT
+531 KSKTKA
-544 DLFFEHAKKLNLRN
+544 DRDQFFKHAKKLNLRN

-565 ASELIAKEYARYL
+565 ASEIIAKEYARYL
-578 NNSIGVVTCNKIA
+578 NNNIGVVTCNKIA

-612 FLFETNVG
+612 YLFETNVG

-627 TLNNLIASGD
+627 TLNNLVASGD

-657 SKGSSFHDVVLEAQ
+657 KKGTSFHDIVLQAQ
-671 KQGYTEPDP
+671 QQGYTEPDP
-680 KIDLSGIDVARKI
+680 RIDLSGVDVARKI

-705 LSEIEN
+705 LEEIEN
-711 ESFLPQESLE
+711 ESFLPQQCLNAP
-721 TKDNYSFFES
+721 DNKAFFES
-731 LKKYSD
+731 LIQYSD
-737 HFEKMLENAEKEG
+737 HFEAILEKADREN

-765 VGIQLVKKGHDF
+765 VGIQLVKEGHDF

>member
-1 MDGSKEIYKM
+1 M

-22 NSESLSSV
+22 NSKSITNV
-30 LKIIQKQKKPVAVVV
+30 LKIVQEQKGPIAVVV
-45 SALAGITDLLMEM
+45 SALGGITNLLMEM
-58 LSLAQSG
+58 LSLAKSG
-65 EDHYKE
+65 DKDYKE
-71 GIAEIEKRHL
+71 HLPFIEKRHL
-81 EIIKKFVPI
+81 ETIKNCVPI
-90 QHQSAIISFLKKNLN
+90 LYQSAIISFLKKHLN

-126 SISSYG
+126 AISAYG
-132 EILSSNI
+132 ELLSSNI
-139 IQEVFSYHDID
+139 IQEIFSFNGIE

-157 ALIKT
+157 DLIKT
-162 EIHNGKEVV
+162 MHHNGREVV
-171 NQTLSQ
+171 DHHTTDY
-177 ENIRNYFKDNSS
+177 NIKNYFKLNNSE
-189 HVVLLPGFIASNA
+189 VVLLPGFIASNA
-202 DSETTTL
+202 SGETTTL

-218 AIIASAISSEVLE
+218 ALIASAIESEVLE
-231 IWTDVSGMFTA
+231 IWTDVSGMYTA
-242 HPKIVAQAKPIKKL
+242 HPKIVAQAKPIEKL

-270 VIFPP
+270 VIYPP
-275 TLQPI
+275 TLHPI
-280 IEKNIPI
+280 IEKKIPI
-287 VIKNTFAPE
+287 VIKNTFAAE
-296 DLGTLIDDSPVVE
+296 DSGTLIEDSPIVE

-323 ALINLEGSGMI
+323 ALINFEGSGMI
-334 GITGFSKR
+334 GISGFSKR
-342 FFEALSDEN
+342 FFEALSNEN

-361 SEHSICIGVR
+361 SEHSICIGVK
-371 EDEAIAAKKVID
+371 EEEALAAKKVID
-383 EKFAFEISIK
+383 EKFAFEISIN
-393 KVSPAQ
+393 KVAPAL
-399 IEKNM
+399 IEKDM

-439 QGASERNISIII
+439 QGASERNISIMI
-451 DKKNVSKAIN
+451 DKINVTKAIN
-461 TLHESFFEAQIK
+461 TLHESFFEAQVK

-496 TEYLIENLR
+496 NDYLIENLR

-519 ILGTEAMDLSRW
+519 VIGENGLDLSNW
-531 KSELDKSDTKANT
+531 KSKLNKSETDANRNS
-544 DLFFEHAKKLNLRN
+544 FFEHAKKLNLRN

-565 ASELIAKEYARYL
+565 ASEIIAKEYARYL
-578 NNSIGVVTCNKIA
+578 NNNIGVVTCNKIA
-591 AADELVNYLN
+591 AADELNNYLN

-612 FLFETNVG
+612 YLFETNVG

-643 AVLSGSLNFVFNHF
+643 AVLSGSLNFVFNNF
-657 SKGSSFHDVVLEAQ
+657 KAGVSFQDVVLEAQ
-671 KQGYTEPDP
+671 RQGYTEPDP

-693 LILARESGLKIE
+693 LILARESGISIE
-705 LSEIEN
+705 LDEIEN
-711 ESFLPQESLE
+711 EPFLPKECLD
-721 TKDNYSFFES
+721 TKENKSFFES
-731 LKKYSD
+731 LIKYKD
-737 HFEKMLENAEKEG
+737 HFEKMLENADREG

-765 VGIQLVKKGHDF
+765 VGIQLVKEGHDF

-785 IILFYTNRYKEQP
+785 IILIYTNRYKEQP

>member
-1 MDGSKEIYKM
+1 
-11 KVLKFGGTSVA
+11 
-22 NSESLSSV
+22 
-30 LKIIQKQKKPVAVVV
+30 V
-45 SALAGITDLLMEM
+45 SG
-58 LSLAQSG
+58 
-65 EDHYKE
+65 
-71 GIAEIEKRHL
+71 
-81 EIIKKFVPI
+81 
-90 QHQSAIISFLKKNLN
+90 
-105 ELESRL
+105 
-111 DAIHLLEEATPKNNA
+111 
-126 SISSYG
+126 
-132 EILSSNI
+132 
-139 IQEVFSYHDID
+139 
-150 SVLKDSR
+150 
-157 ALIKT
+157 
-162 EIHNGKEVV
+162 
-171 NQTLSQ
+171 
-177 ENIRNYFKDNSS
+177 
-189 HVVLLPGFIASNA
+189 
-202 DSETTTL
+202 ETTTL

-218 AIIASAISSEVLE
+218 ALIASATESEVLE
-231 IWTDVSGMFTA
+231 IWTDVSGMYTA
-242 HPKIVAQAKPIKKL
+242 HPKIVAQAKPIVKL

-270 VIFPP
+270 VIYPP

-280 IEKNIPI
+280 IDKKIPI

-296 DLGTLIDDSPVVE
+296 DTGTLIDDSPVVE

-334 GITGFSKR
+334 GITGFSKK
-342 FFEALSDEN
+342 FFEALSDEK

-361 SEHSICIGVR
+361 SEHSICIGVK
-371 EDEAIAAKKVID
+371 EEVALTAKKVID
-383 EKFAFEISIK
+383 EKFAFEISIN
-393 KVSPAQ
+393 KVAPAI
-399 IEKNM
+399 IEKDM

-451 DKKNVSKAIN
+451 DKKNVIKAIN
-461 TLHESFFEAQIK
+461 TLHESFFEAQVK

-481 VGNVGSKLLEQIEKQ
+481 VGKVGSKLLEQIDKQ
-496 TEYLIENLR
+496 TDYLIENLR

-519 ILGTEAMDLSRW
+519 VLEEEGLDLSNWR
-531 KSELDKSDTKANT
+531 TKLQESKTIANRNSY
-544 DLFFEHAKKLNLRN
+544 FEYAKKLNLRN

-565 ASELIAKEYARYL
+565 ASELIAKEYAQYL
-578 NNSIGVVTCNKIA
+578 NNNIGVVTCNKIA
-591 AADELVNYLN
+591 AADELNNYRN

-612 FLFETNVG
+612 YLFETNVG

-643 AVLSGSLNFVFNHF
+643 AVLSGSLNFVFNNF
-657 SKGSSFHDVVLEAQ
+657 KIGASFHDVVLEAQ
-671 KQGYTEPDP
+671 QQGYTEPDP

-693 LILARESGLKIE
+693 LILARESGMSIE
-705 LSEIEN
+705 LDEIEN
-711 ESFLPQESLE
+711 ESFLPQECLD
-721 TKDNYSFFES
+721 TRDNKSFFES
-731 LKKYSD
+731 LIKYSG
-737 HFEKMLENAEKEG
+737 HFEKMLENADKKG

-755 VAQLENGKAK
+755 VAQLENSKAK
-765 VGIQLVKKGHDF
+765 VGIQLVKEGHDF